1 MYGVLM
7 ERVKISVAWGTPKV
21 RLNAHGGVVDP
32 VGGIHA
38 DDRTPGPPGRV
49 SFAGFVVGPVGAAG
63 RIVKPVEKRSLSSPA
78 GLLLLKW
85 FFIPMTSALKS
96 WAEMVKLLEGL
107 SQRIHWLWSN
117 PMLKAHT
124 SRLSK
129 RPRRHPRMPP
139 PSC

>member
-7 ERVKISVAWGTPKV
+7 DRVKISVAWGIPMV
-21 RLNAHGGVVDP
+21 RLKIHGGVVDP
-32 VGGIHA
+32 GAGIHA
-38 DDRTPGPPGRV
+38 CARAPVPPGRL
-49 SFAGFVVGPVGAAG
+49 SFSGFVVGPVGAAG

-78 GLLLLKW
+78 GLLRLKV
-85 FFIPMTSALKS
+85 FLSPMTSALKI
-96 WAEMVKLLEGL
+96 WAEIVKLLEGL

-129 RPRRHPRMPP
+129 RPRRQPRMPP